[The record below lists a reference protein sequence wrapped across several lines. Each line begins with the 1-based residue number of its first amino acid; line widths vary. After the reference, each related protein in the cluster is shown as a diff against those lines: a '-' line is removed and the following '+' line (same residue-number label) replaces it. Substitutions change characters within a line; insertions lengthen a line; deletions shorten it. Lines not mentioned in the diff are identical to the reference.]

1 MAEAS
6 SRTAGRTVIMACES
20 VRRSRYAAKSARKPG
35 LKVEH
40 ADPCRVQVDAGH
52 PGARL
57 VNLGKI
63 CPGRFLTEVAAGR
76 RRILGRDAIGLGDLD
91 SPADREH
98 LGREGLGIDRDGGTG
113 VRP

>member
-1 MAEAS
+1 MAGAS

-20 VRRSRYAAKSARKPG
+20 AWRSRYAAKSARKPG

-40 ADPCRVQVDAGH
+40 PDPRRVQVDAGH

-63 CPGRFLTEVAAGR
+63 GPGRVLTEVAAGR
-76 RRILGRDAIGLGDLD
+76 RRILGWDAVDLGDLH
-91 SPADREH
+91 SAADREH
-98 LGREGLGIDRDGGTG
+98 LGREGLGID
-113 VRP
+113 